1 MENTPIERKKED
13 LIRGTEDP
21 VFREKVKMCAYK
33 LAGNRMDAE
42 DYSQEALTRFISMV
56 RNKTSVE
63 ELERMQPLPYVSAIL
78 RNMHADKLRKI
89 SMPQEKTLHQT
100 DQSQE
105 DTSEKQG
112 RQKCELLAAQ
122 MGGSVEDIANH
133 QQEEGKIRSTRL
145 GVEEQV
151 VSEIFV
157 DTFIESLP
165 EELRELVRLL
175 TFEGYQLKE
184 LTGILKLSYKE
195 LKSDKKRIRDALHVF
210 HQQQQIQREEM
221 RPTHGK

>member
-1 MENTPIERKKED
+1 MEKTPIERKKED

-21 VFREKVKMCAYK
+21 VFREKVQRFAYN
-33 LAGNRMDAE
+33 LTRNRMDAE
-42 DYSQEALTRFISMV
+42 DYSQEALTRFISQV
-56 RNKTSVE
+56 KNKTSIE
-63 ELERMQPLPYVSAIL
+63 ELERMQPLPYVSTIL

-89 SMPQEKTLHQT
+89 SMPQDKTLHQRI
-100 DQSQE
+100 SLR
-105 DTSEKQG
+105 DTSGMQG
-112 RQKCELLAAQ
+112 RQKCELLAART
-122 MGGSVEDIANH
+122 GGAVEDIANH